1 MDETT
6 YYREILAI
14 NSANLAAN
22 IENVN
27 INEKLLNL
35 KSKDDVIISL
45 LTQILEV
52 LKNDSSRNLRE
63 NKQPHG

>member
-1 MDETT
+1 MDENT

-22 IENVN
+22 IENVS
-27 INEKLLNL
+27 INEKLLSL

-52 LKNDSSRNLRE
+52 LKNDSSRNLR
-63 NKQPHG
+63 KDK

>member
-1 MDETT
+1 MDENT

-22 IENVN
+22 IENVA

-45 LTQILEV
+45 LAQILEV
-52 LKNDSSRNLRE
+52 LKNDSSRNLRK
-63 NKQPHG
+63 NKQPHD

>member
-45 LTQILEV
+45 LTQILKV
-52 LKNDSSRNLRE
+52 LK
-63 NKQPHG
+63 K